1 MPTFFDNSRLL
12 FVIIGFITITLTM
25 FLFVS
30 INEIK
35 ANWANYRCN
44 PIYMP
49 LSDNI
54 EKDFVFCIQNMQ
66 TNYMGYLLQPL
77 TYITSTLSTLADQ
90 FVGNIDA
97 IRTVLSNVRT
107 FATTILT
114 GIFSVLMSIV
124 VSYQKLIISIKDLAG
139 KLISSMVSLMYIM
152 YGSMMTIQSSWNGPP
167 GKMVRALCFHPETKI
182 KLKNGDVRV
191 MKDLDLGDVLEDGSI
206 VESVMKIDNKKT
218 PIPLYVI
225 RGQGVNKED
234 IYVTG
239 SHLVYNKETGKF
251 CEVQKYFKAEKSIKQ
266 KEWFSCL
273 ITSDHKIQIGNE
285 TFWDWEDHFVKTKIN
300 N

>member
-1 MPTFFDNSRLL
+1 MSVGIDYARLL
-12 FVIIGFITITLTM
+12 FVIIGFIVIISTM

-30 INEIK
+30 ITDIK

-44 PIYMP
+44 PMYMP

-77 TYITSTLSTLADQ
+77 TYMTSTLSTLAGQ

-107 FATTILT
+107 FATTILS
-114 GIFSVLMSIV
+114 GIFSSLMSIV

-139 KLISSMVSLMYIM
+139 KLIGSMVSLMYIM
-152 YGSMMTIQSSWNGPP
+152 YGSMLTMQSTWNGPP

-182 KLKNGDVRV
+182 RLKNGDVRL
-191 MKDLDLGDVLEDGSI
+191 MKDLDLGDILENDIKIQSI
-206 VESVMKIDNKKT
+206 MKMNNLENQNK
-218 PIPLYVI
+218 LYKFEKM
-225 RGQGVNKED
+225 GVHGDD

-239 SHLVYNKETGKF
+239 KHMVFCEENGKF
-251 CEVQKYFKAEKSIKQ
+251 IYVDQHPCAVKQTEVSSD
-266 KEWFSCL
+266 WFSCL
-273 ITSDHKIQIGNE
+273 ITSDHRIPIGKLV
-285 TFWDWEDHFVKTKIN
+285 FWDWEDDEIAY
-300 N
+300 

>member
-1 MPTFFDNSRLL
+1 MSVGIDYARLI
-12 FVIIGFITITLTM
+12 FVIIGFIVIISTM

-30 INEIK
+30 ITDIK
-35 ANWANYRCN
+35 ANWGNYRCN
-44 PIYMP
+44 PMYMP

-77 TYITSTLSTLADQ
+77 TYMTSTLSTLAGQ
-90 FVGNIDA
+90 FIGNIDA

-107 FATTILT
+107 FATTILS

-139 KLISSMVSLMYIM
+139 KLIGSMVSLMYIM
-152 YGSMMTIQSSWNGPP
+152 YGSMMTIQSTWNGPP

-182 KLKNGDVRV
+182 RLKNGDVRL
-191 MKDLDLGDVLEDGSI
+191 MKDLDLGDVLENDIKIQSIMKMNNLENENKLYKFEKMGVDG
-206 VESVMKIDNKKT
+206 DT
-218 PIPLYVI
+218 
-225 RGQGVNKED
+225 

-239 SHLVYNKETGKF
+239 KHMVFYEKTKKF
-251 CEVQKYFKAEKSIKQ
+251 IYVDEHPMALEQNEVSSD
-266 KEWFSCL
+266 WFSCL
-273 ITSDHKIQIGNE
+273 ITSDHRIPIGRLV
-285 TFWDWEDHFVKTKIN
+285 FWDWEDDDIAY
-300 N
+300 

>member
-1 MPTFFDNSRLL
+1 
-12 FVIIGFITITLTM
+12 M

-30 INEIK
+30 ITDIK

-44 PIYMP
+44 PMYMP

-77 TYITSTLSTLADQ
+77 TYMTSTLSTLAGQ

-107 FATTILT
+107 FTSTILS
-114 GIFSVLMSIV
+114 GIFSALMSIV

-139 KLISSMVSLMYIM
+139 KLIGSMVSIMYIM

-167 GKMVRALCFHPETKI
+167 GQMVRALCFHPETKI
-182 KLKNGDVRV
+182 RLKNGDVRL
-191 MKDLDLGDVLEDGSI
+191 MKDLDLGDVLENDIKIQSIMKMNNLENENKLYKFEKMGVDG
-206 VESVMKIDNKKT
+206 DT
-218 PIPLYVI
+218 
-225 RGQGVNKED
+225 

-239 SHLVYNKETGKF
+239 KHMVFYEETKKF
-251 CEVQKYFKAEKSIKQ
+251 IYVDEHPMALEQNEVSSD
-266 KEWFSCL
+266 WFSCL
-273 ITSDHKIQIGNE
+273 ITSDHRIPIGRLV
-285 TFWDWEDHFVKTKIN
+285 FWDWEDDDIAY
-300 N
+300 

>member
-1 MPTFFDNSRLL
+1 MSVGIDYARLI
-12 FVIIGFITITLTM
+12 FVIIGFIVIISTM

-30 INEIK
+30 ITDIK

-44 PIYMP
+44 PMYMP

-66 TNYMGYLLQPL
+66 TNYMCYLLQPL
-77 TYITSTLSTLADQ
+77 TYMTSTLSTLAGQ

-107 FATTILT
+107 FATTILS
-114 GIFSVLMSIV
+114 GIFSSLMSIV

-139 KLISSMVSLMYIM
+139 KLIGSMVSLMYIM
-152 YGSMMTIQSSWNGPP
+152 YGSMMTIQSTWNGPP

-182 KLKNGDVRV
+182 RLKNGDVRL
-191 MKDLDLGDVLEDGSI
+191 MKDLDLGDVLENDIKIQSIMKMNNLENENKLYKFEKMGVDG
-206 VESVMKIDNKKT
+206 DT
-218 PIPLYVI
+218 
-225 RGQGVNKED
+225 

-239 SHLVYNKETGKF
+239 KHMVFYEKTKKF
-251 CEVQKYFKAEKSIKQ
+251 IYVDEHPMALEQNEVSSD
-266 KEWFSCL
+266 WFSCL
-273 ITSDHKIQIGNE
+273 ITSDHRIPIGRLV
-285 TFWDWEDHFVKTKIN
+285 FWDWEDDDIAY
-300 N
+300 

>member
-30 INEIK
+30 ITDIK

-44 PIYMP
+44 PMYMP

-107 FATTILT
+107 FATTILS

-139 KLISSMVSLMYIM
+139 KLIGSMVSLMYIM
-152 YGSMMTIQSSWNGPP
+152 YGSMLTMQSTWNGPP
-167 GKMVRALCFHPETKI
+167 GKMVRSLCFHPETKI
-182 KLKNGDVRV
+182 RLKNGDVV
-191 MKDLDLGDVLEDGSI
+191 LMKDLDLGDVLENDIKIQSIMKMNNLENQNKLYKFEKMGVDG
-206 VESVMKIDNKKT
+206 D
-218 PIPLYVI
+218 
-225 RGQGVNKED
+225 D

-239 SHLVYNKETGKF
+239 KHMVFCDDLEKF
-251 CEVQKYFKAEKSIKQ
+251 IYVDEHPCAIEQTEVSSD
-266 KEWFSCL
+266 WFSCL
-273 ITSDHKIQIGNE
+273 ITSDHRIPIGKLV
-285 TFWDWEDHFVKTKIN
+285 FWDWEDDDIAY
-300 N
+300 

>member
-44 PIYMP
+44 PMYMP

-139 KLISSMVSLMYIM
+139 KLIGSMVSLMYIM
-152 YGSMMTIQSSWNGPP
+152 YGSMLTMKSTWNGPP

-182 KLKNGDVRV
+182 KLKNGDVRL
-191 MKDLDLGDVLEDGSI
+191 MKDLDLGDVLENDVKILSIMKMNNLENQNKLYKFEKMGVDG
-206 VESVMKIDNKKT
+206 D
-218 PIPLYVI
+218 
-225 RGQGVNKED
+225 D

-239 SHLVYNKETGKF
+239 KHMVFSE
-251 CEVQKYFKAEKSIKQ
+251 EKQ
-266 KEWFSCL
+266 KFIYVDEDPRAIEQNEVSSGWFSCL
-273 ITSDHKIQIGNE
+273 ITSNHHIPIGKLV
-285 TFWDWEDHFVKTKIN
+285 FWDWEDDDISY
-300 N
+300 

>member
-1 MPTFFDNSRLL
+1 MPTFLDNSRLL

-30 INEIK
+30 ITDIK

-77 TYITSTLSTLADQ
+77 TYVTSTLSTLADQ

-114 GIFSVLMSIV
+114 GIFSALMSIV

-139 KLISSMVSLMYIM
+139 KLIGSMVSLMYIM

-167 GKMVRALCFHPETKI
+167 GKMVRSLCFHPDTKI
-182 KLKNGDVRV
+182 RLKNGNVRL
-191 MKDLDLGDVLEDGSI
+191 MKDLDLGDVLENDIKIQSIMKMNNLENENKLYKFEKMGVGS
-206 VESVMKIDNKKT
+206 S
-218 PIPLYVI
+218 
-225 RGQGVNKED
+225 D

-239 SHLVYNKETGKF
+239 KHMVFCDEIGKF
-251 CEVQKYFKAEKSIKQ
+251 VYVDQHPDAVKQ
-266 KEWFSCL
+266 NEISSDWLSCL
-273 ITSDHKIQIGNE
+273 ITSNHRIPIGKLIC
-285 TFWDWEDHFVKTKIN
+285 WDWEDDEIAY
-300 N
+300 

>member
-139 KLISSMVSLMYIM
+139 KLIGSMVSLMYIM

-191 MKDLDLGDVLEDGSI
+191 MKDLDLGDVLENDVKILSIMKMNNLENQNKLYKFEKMGVDG
-206 VESVMKIDNKKT
+206 D
-218 PIPLYVI
+218 
-225 RGQGVNKED
+225 D

-239 SHLVYNKETGKF
+239 KHMVFSE
-251 CEVQKYFKAEKSIKQ
+251 EKQ
-266 KEWFSCL
+266 KFIYVDEDPRAVEQNEVSSDWFSCL
-273 ITSDHKIQIGNE
+273 ITSNHHIPIGKLI
-285 TFWDWEDHFVKTKIN
+285 FWDWEDDDIAY
-300 N
+300 